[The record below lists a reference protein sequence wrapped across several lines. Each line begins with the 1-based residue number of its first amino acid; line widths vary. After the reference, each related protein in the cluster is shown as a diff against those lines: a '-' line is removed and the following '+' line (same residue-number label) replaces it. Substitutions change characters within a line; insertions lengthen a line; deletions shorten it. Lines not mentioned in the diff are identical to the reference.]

1 MNRYTIDNIK
11 DFNLEHIFECGQ
23 CFRWEKQE
31 DGSYTGVAKG
41 RIVNMRYVP
50 DAANTG
56 VRQSSSSDH
65 DGASQGSPS
74 GKLTITPC
82 TKEEFD
88 TIWRPYLDLDRDYAA
103 IKKTLSDGD
112 PVMKKAAEYGYGIR
126 ILKQDLWETIVSF
139 IISQNNNIP
148 RIKGCIERLCENF
161 GDPIE
166 PSDSA
171 AGNAGSCKADAVS
184 GTGKAGSGKAD
195 ADSCPGLGDV
205 RFDIPTPERL
215 AGLTEEDLAPVRLGY
230 RAKYIIETARA
241 VCEKG
246 LPKDFEEL
254 SALCGV
260 GPKVA
265 SCISLFGMQ
274 DYSSFPIDVWV
285 MKVMHELYGLP
296 EKNKKEM
303 AEFARKKFGE
313 LGGFAQQYLFY
324 YMRDR
329 N

>member
-56 VRQSSSSDH
+56 VQQSSSSDN

-82 TKEEFD
+82 TKEEFEE
-88 TIWRPYLDLDRDYAA
+88 IWRPYLDLDRDYAK
-103 IKKTLSDGD
+103 IKETLSDGD
-112 PVMKKAAEYGYGIR
+112 DVMKKAAEYGYGIR

-166 PSDSA
+166 TPDSTI
-171 AGNAGSCKADAVS
+171 GKVDS
-184 GTGKAGSGKAD
+184 GTGKAGSSKAD

-205 RFDIPTPERL
+205 RFDIPSPERL

-230 RAKYIIETARA
+230 RAKYIIETAKA

-274 DYSSFPIDVWV
+274 NYSSFPIDVWV

-303 AEFARKKFGE
+303 AEFAREKFGE